1 MKTLITGA
9 NGLLG
14 RELFIPEALKPTRQ
28 QLNLM
33 SYESLQKFIENNN
46 IESIIHCA
54 AKVGGVKANNDYP
67 HDFFIENVELN
78 TNILK
83 ACDKYKLKNCIF
95 ILSTCIF
102 PEHAPLPLKEEN
114 INDGEPHPT
123 NFGYAYA
130 KRILEI
136 GARTLSKQYGLK
148 STCIIPCNLYGKY
161 DNYNLDTGHVI
172 PNLIH
177 KCYIAKQTNT
187 PFVIWGSGE
196 EEREFMFADDFAR
209 ILEKIHIRNDLP
221 QNIIVSPEENYK
233 ISNIVDI
240 IVSKFKF
247 TGQIVYTKEKG
258 AGVFKK
264 PTCNKIFRTYFPDFK
279 FTSIEDGLLQN
290 IDYFL
295 NNINTVRI

>member
-1 MKTLITGA
+1 MKTLITGG

-14 RELFIPEALKPTRQ
+14 RELLIPKGLKPSRQ
-28 QLNLM
+28 QLDLM
-33 SYESLQKFIENNN
+33 SYQSICKFIENNS

-67 HDFFIENVELN
+67 HNFFIENLQIN
-78 TNILK
+78 TNILR
-83 ACDKYKLKNCIF
+83 ACDQYKLKNCIF

-102 PEHAPLPLKEEN
+102 PEYAPLPLKEEN
-114 INDGEPHPT
+114 IHDGEPHIT

-136 GARTLSKQYGLK
+136 GARTLYKQHGLK

-196 EEREFMFADDFAR
+196 EEREFMFANDFAE
-209 ILEKIHIRNDLP
+209 ILQKIHTHDDLP
-221 QNIIVSPEENYK
+221 QNIIVSNEKNYK
-233 ISNIVDI
+233 ISDIVNTIVDI
-240 IVSKFKF
+240 FKF
-247 TGQIVYTKEKG
+247 TGNIVYTKDKG

-264 PTCNKIFRTYFPDFK
+264 PTSNTIFRQHFPNFK
-279 FTSIEDGLLQN
+279 FTELKQGLETTIE
-290 IDYFL
+290 YFI
-295 NNINTVRI
+295 NNLDKVKL